1 MINSLLPII
10 GIIAVVFIIL
20 KFFGSII
27 KGVLTLALIA
37 VIFMICLNLAHG
49 TPLLNA
55 IAPKIQ
61 AQVQQQTTNQ
71 KVSTILQKFKSS
83 LNPKQMKTFL
93 KNSRFDLEKYD
104 PALKEA
110 FAKPNQVQ

>member
-27 KGVLTLALIA
+27 KGILTLALIA
-37 VIFMICLNLAHG
+37 VVFMVCLNLAHG
-49 TPLLNA
+49 TPLLNT
-55 IAPKIQ
+55 ITPKIQ
-61 AQVQQQTTNQ
+61 AQVQQQTANKQ
-71 KVSTILQKFKSS
+71 VSTILQKIKG
-83 LNPKQMKTFL
+83 LNPKQMKTFF
-93 KNSRFDLEKYD
+93 KNSQGDIVKYD
-104 PALKEA
+104 LAIKQA

>member
-10 GIIAVVFIIL
+10 GIIVVVSIIL

-27 KGVLTLALIA
+27 KGILTLIL
-37 VIFMICLNLAHG
+37 VVVVFMICLNLAHG
-49 TPLLNA
+49 TPLNA

-71 KVSTILQKFKSS
+71 KVSTVLQKLKG

-93 KNSRFDLEKYD
+93 QNSRLDLVKYD
-104 PALKEA
+104 LAVKQA
-110 FAKPNQVQ
+110 FTNPNQIQ